1 MSEKNESTNS
11 EQELQ
16 TEYSE
21 ECRKR
26 IRNLKMQIVAL
37 TILVALITIA
47 IVLLIVFYV
56 YYNVAL

>member
-21 ECRKR
+21 KYRKR
-26 IRNLKMQIVAL
+26 IKNLKKQIVAL

-47 IVLLIVFYV
+47 IVLPIGFYV
-56 YYNVAL
+56 YDNVAL